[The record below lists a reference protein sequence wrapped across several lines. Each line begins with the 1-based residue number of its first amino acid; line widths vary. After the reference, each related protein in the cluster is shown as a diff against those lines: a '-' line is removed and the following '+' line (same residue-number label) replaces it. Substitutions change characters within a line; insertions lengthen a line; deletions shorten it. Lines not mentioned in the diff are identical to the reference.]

1 MLKTQEELLNVL
13 SELGINYKNHE
24 HPPVYTVEE
33 ADKHH
38 NGIEGAHS
46 KNLFFKDR
54 KNNLFLLVTLSDK
67 QINIKDVAKKID
79 AKNPSFGK
87 PELLEEVMGVTPGS
101 VTPFAV
107 ININNHNVKIVLDEE
122 MMENS
127 LLNFHPLV
135 NTATTTISPDD
146 LLKFME
152 HCNQKPE
159 IIRI

>member
-1 MLKTQEELLNVL
+1 MLKTQDELLNVL
-13 SELGINYKNHE
+13 SKIGIEYKNHE

-33 ADKHH
+33 ADQYHD
-38 NGIEGAHS
+38 GIEGVHS

-54 KNNLFLLVTLSDK
+54 KNNMFLVVTLSDK
-67 QINIKDVAKKID
+67 QINIKDIAKKID

-87 PELLEEVMGVTPGS
+87 PELLNEVMGVVPGS

-107 ININNHNVKIVLDEE
+107 INIKNNDVKIVLDED
-122 MMENS
+122 MMEHP
-127 LLNFHPLV
+127 LINFHPLV
-135 NTATTTISPDD
+135 NTATTTISSDD

-159 IIRI
+159 IIRL

>member
-33 ADKHH
+33 ADQHH
-38 NGIEGAHS
+38 DGIEGVHS

-54 KNNLFLLVTLSDK
+54 KSNLFLVVTLSDK
-67 QINIKDVAKKID
+67 EINIKEIAKKID

-87 PELLEEVMGVTPGS
+87 ADLLEEVMGVTPGA

-107 ININNHNVKIVLDEE
+107 VNIKNHNVKIVLDEE
-122 MMENS
+122 MMEHT

-135 NTATTTISPDD
+135 NTATTTITSEG

-152 HCNQKPE
+152 HCDKKPE
-159 IIRI
+159 IIRL

>member
-1 MLKTQEELLNVL
+1 MLKTQEELLHVL
-13 SELGINYKNHE
+13 SEIGINYKNHE

-33 ADKHH
+33 ADLHH
-38 NGIEGAHS
+38 EGIEGVHS

-54 KNNLFLLVTLSDK
+54 KNNLFLVVTLSDK
-67 QINIKDVAKKID
+67 QINIKEIAKKID

-107 ININNHNVKIVLDEE
+107 INIKNQDVKIVLDEE
-122 MMENS
+122 MMEHS

-135 NTATTTISPDD
+135 NTATTTIASCD

-152 HCNQKPE
+152 HCDKKPD
-159 IIRI
+159 IIRL